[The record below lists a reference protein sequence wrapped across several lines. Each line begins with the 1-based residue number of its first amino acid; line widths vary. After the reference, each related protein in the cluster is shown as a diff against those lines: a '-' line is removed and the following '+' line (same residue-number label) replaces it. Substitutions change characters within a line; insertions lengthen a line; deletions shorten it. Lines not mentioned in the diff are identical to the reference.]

1 MCFIEN
7 VLYFSYMQCLRQNE
21 ELSDPGDQEFCCET
35 VPPRND
41 RDSAPITPQQ
51 HGLLIEPDHGQ
62 D

>member
-1 MCFIEN
+1 
-7 VLYFSYMQCLRQNE
+7 MQCLRQNE